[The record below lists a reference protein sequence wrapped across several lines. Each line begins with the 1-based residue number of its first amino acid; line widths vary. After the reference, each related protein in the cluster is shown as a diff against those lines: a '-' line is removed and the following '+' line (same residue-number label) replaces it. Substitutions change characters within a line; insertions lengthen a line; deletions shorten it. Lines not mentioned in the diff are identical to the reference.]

1 MYKPIENTSM
11 SGNKTSK
18 VLLIKSSLESTAE
31 EPGYWTKSAGKDAD
45 DQTMPHKGGAVARVE
60 VW

>member
-1 MYKPIENTSM
+1 MP
-11 SGNKTSK
+11 GNKTSK

-31 EPGYWTKSAGKDAD
+31 EPGYWTKGAGKDAD